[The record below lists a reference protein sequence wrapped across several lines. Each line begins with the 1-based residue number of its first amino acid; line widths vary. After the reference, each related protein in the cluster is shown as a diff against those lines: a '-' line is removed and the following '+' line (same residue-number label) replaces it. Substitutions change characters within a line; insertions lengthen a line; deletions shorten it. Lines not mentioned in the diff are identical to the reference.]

1 MERRSTRVR
10 ILLPM
15 VTFGLTSSSV
25 ACSSGASSGMFETLN
40 GQAPLVIGHRGF
52 PGVRPE
58 ETQPSYELA
67 ADAGADAL
75 EQDLHL
81 SKDCVLM
88 ARHNPWLSD
97 NTNILAVAMTNA
109 EVEAIL
115 GQPGEFEPDAPH
127 WKQWKQDGLFIAVGF
142 GNHDGTLNCATANV
156 PESGSGRRLLVLE
169 QQEPL
174 LDRLRHWIGL

>member
-15 VTFGLTSSSV
+15 VTFGLTSSFA
-25 ACSSGASSGMFETLN
+25 ACSEGTTPGGYETLN
-40 GQAPLVIGHRGF
+40 GHAPLVIGHRGF

-67 ADAGADAL
+67 ADVGADAL
-75 EQDLHL
+75 EEDLHL

-97 NTNILAVAMTNA
+97 NTNILDVAMTNA
-109 EVEAIL
+109 EVAARKRTV
-115 GQPGEFEPDAPH
+115 PGVTVPVAWQATPTSGPSSYLVDLTNLADPTSVLKVTRRRWRGPH
-127 WKQWKQDGLFIAVGF
+127 
-142 GNHDGTLNCATANV
+142 
-156 PESGSGRRLLVLE
+156 R
-169 QQEPL
+169 
-174 LDRLRHWIGL
+174 